1 MQRQRAAHALRSD
14 QNKVTKVHKFYSSMF
29 FKLGPNKV
37 DYRKSS
43 SQVDWRY
50 IHLHIFCMCKE
61 TKRTFLTPLK
71 RVSYSYNL
79 KCLSLLYDHTLKVS
93 ISQIFQKGHFYS
105 VSWKYP
111 PRKLREHSWL
121 LISQALLHILLL
133 RRKGR
138 TRKINNWRKLWKI
151 TYLL

>member
-1 MQRQRAAHALRSD
+1 MRAEGAYNNLNIRKNNRTFNNGWGIIFVLLKIIYPWSHRFK
-14 QNKVTKVHKFYSSMF
+14 NFFSSTF

-37 DYRKSS
+37 DYRKSA

-50 IHLHIFCMCKE
+50 IHLHIFCMSKE

-79 KCLSLLYDHTLKVS
+79 KCLSLIYDHTLKVS

-111 PRKLREHSWL
+111 PRKLREHSRH
-121 LISQALLHILLL
+121 LISQASFH
-133 RRKGR
+133 
-138 TRKINNWRKLWKI
+138 
-151 TYLL
+151 